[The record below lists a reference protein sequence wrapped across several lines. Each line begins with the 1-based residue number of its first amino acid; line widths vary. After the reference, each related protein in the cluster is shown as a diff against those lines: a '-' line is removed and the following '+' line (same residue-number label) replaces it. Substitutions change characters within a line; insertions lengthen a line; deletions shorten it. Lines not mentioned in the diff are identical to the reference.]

1 MEFSRGTVDCSRGAG
16 FPRGHFFAAALL
28 RFLGSE
34 ARGAD
39 WFPVSGDLKRFYNLF
54 LWSEPRFCAKQG
66 VLPAVFEAMAKPI
79 LSSVSTDR

>member
-1 MEFSRGTVDCSRGAG
+1 MYQRKDFRNEFSSQNSFC
-16 FPRGHFFAAALL
+16 FAAALL